1 MNFALTL
8 LATIPFYVLACWLF
22 LPDEPRKKLFDLR
35 TGLRFILGRLFEERV
50 LAALLFAVLA
60 LHIAEVF
67 FDPELPMLNVML
79 TSFFQQNEG
88 RFWSAV
94 FGAIDANSPLENAA
108 SKYLSVVYIVI
119 HPIMLGFVPLFL
131 LFSGSRL
138 FKGISAS
145 YLSMYAISLPFYL
158 FFPVNNVFTAYGRE
172 TALGGVF
179 DGITE
184 GWYKV
189 TTENNCFPSLHV
201 AMVVIIAAFA
211 YFYWK
216 DEERTGA
223 GIGNRGMPK
232 SEVGSGMSEVRSR
245 VDLPRWAPTA
255 SRDSDGGLRPPTIG
269 WQATPANN
277 TALRSSASMQ
287 RSDGARAT
295 STRRKWDVGSKF
307 IHQTSDFILRKDIR
321 HPTSEHLTS
330 HESRIPSRG
339 KIFFAIN
346 TVYAASVGFA
356 VIFLTIHW
364 LTDVAGGIVVA
375 AISIYFGTRYSG
387 RNEKRTKHQPE
398 EQP

>member
-223 GIGNRGMPK
+223 GIGNRDMPK

-255 SRDSDGGLRPPTIG
+255 SRDSDGGLRPPT
-269 WQATPANN
+269 
-277 TALRSSASMQ
+277 MQ

-295 STRRKWDVGSKF
+295 STRRKWKGGNGKVKARTIIGPASRAVYLEALERGWIDTFVRAGCMIITPGCGPCLGAHSGILASGETGLATTNRNFVGRMGSPESKLYLSSPATAAASA
-307 IHQTSDFILRKDIR
+307 I
-321 HPTSEHLTS
+321 E
-330 HESRIPSRG
+330 G
-339 KIFFAIN
+339 KIADPRR
-346 TVYAASVGFA
+346 
-356 VIFLTIHW
+356 FL
-364 LTDVAGGIVVA
+364 
-375 AISIYFGTRYSG
+375 
-387 RNEKRTKHQPE
+387 
-398 EQP
+398 